1 MCDPRRWSR
10 SRTTRSNEARITRAD
25 SHFASRASYAFETT
39 KGHRTSTH
47 TSGSRTSTRN
57 SSNGRAGARTIS
69 DPRGGRRNDCPMG
82 GVSYLHLEVYPA
94 SLLEVANGL
103 LHVPRGEDLRS
114 AAALAEGGQ
123 IDAEEG
129 QTRADRHP
137 DRRHLGEQG
146 PGQETRSDRFSNEA
160 QAHDGRGDPPQ
171 RPVVQRVSA
180 DLRDDRQGRE
190 QEEFP
195 GQVPHGREARAECEG
210 VHKEDRRG
218 ARVDQE
224 RIIQQGDALTH
235 PSAEE
240 EVEPGHHA
248 AAEGEDV
255 RIEEAPCESVVGQG
269 DRHDAG
275 EAEDDSDGHPPVQA
289 LAEDIVRE
297 EADHQRMGR
306 HEDDRRRDG
315 LPLDLQRGNPQ
326 GEVGREDAADQ
337 HHDGRV
343 APRNPEERVLTAK
356 GTAAQ
361 EDRRPDDERGDGE
374 AVQGD
379 RDGRR
384 GAPRDEDRRERD
396 GDDRKGDRRV
406 RASPHR
412 LGTGPPL
419 SNSCAAASPIRSSGN
434 RRKVFRPSEHTAR
447 SRESMQMSDIKKIA
461 VIGAGTMGAGIA
473 QACAAAGFQ
482 VTMRDIEQR
491 FVDGGFRRIREPLQK
506 RVERGKMAQAEVD
519 AILSNIRGVV
529 PLKEAVD
536 GAQLV
541 IEAVFEKME
550 IKKELYA
557 ELDRLC
563 PSSVVFASNTSSLSI
578 TEMATATKRADR
590 VVGMHFFNPAPVM
603 KLVEVIRGS
612 ETSDETVR
620 LIRDVCAKLGKEA
633 VEVRESPGFVVNRL
647 LVPMMNEAFNLL
659 QEGVASAEDIDKAM
673 KLGTN
678 MPIGPFELADYTGL
692 DIGLDVME
700 VLFRETGDPKFRPST
715 LLRTYVRAGR
725 LGKKAGRGVYVY
737 PRT

>member
-1 MCDPRRWSR
+1 M
-10 SRTTRSNEARITRAD
+10 
-25 SHFASRASYAFETT
+25 
-39 KGHRTSTH
+39 
-47 TSGSRTSTRN
+47 GS
-57 SSNGRAGARTIS
+57 
-69 DPRGGRRNDCPMG
+69 
-82 GVSYLHLEVYPA
+82 
-94 SLLEVANGL
+94 

-114 AAALAEGGQ
+114 AAALAEGCQ
-123 IDAEEG
+123 VDAEEG

-137 DRRHLGEQG
+137 DRRHLGKEG
-146 PGQETRSDRFSNEA
+146 PGKETRSDRFSNEA

-195 GQVPHGREARAECEG
+195 GQVPDRREARAECEG

-255 RIEEAPCESVVGQG
+255 CIEEAPCESVVGEG
-269 DRHDAG
+269 NRHDAG
-275 EAEDDSDGHPPVQA
+275 EAEDDSDGHPPVQT
-289 LAEDIVRE
+289 LAEDVVRE
-297 EADHQRMGR
+297 EADQQRMGR
-306 HEDDRRRDG
+306 DQHDRRRDG
-315 LPLDLQRGNPQ
+315 LPLDLQRGDPQ
-326 GEVGREDAADQ
+326 GEVGREDATDQ
-337 HHDGRV
+337 CHDGRV
-343 APRNPEERVLTAK
+343 APRNPEECILTAK
-356 GTAAQ
+356 DAAAH
-361 EDRRPDDERGDGE
+361 ENRGSDDRRGDGE
-374 AVQGD
+374 TVQGD

-384 GAPRDEDRRERD
+384 GAPRDEDRRERY

-412 LGTGPPL
+412 GGTGPPL
-419 SNSCAAASPIRSSGN
+419 SNSCGAASSIRSPSN
-434 RRKVFRPSEHTAR
+434 RRKVFRSSVHIAR
-447 SRESMQMSDIKKIA
+447 PRESMQLSDIKKIA

-519 AILSNIRGVV
+519 TILSKIRGVV

-536 GAQLV
+536 GAQVV

-563 PSSVVFASNTSSLSI
+563 PPPVVFASNTSSLSI

-620 LIRDVCAKLGKEA
+620 LIQDLCTKLSKEA
-633 VEVRESPGFVVNRL
+633 VEVKESPGFVVNRL

-659 QEGVASAEDIDKAM
+659 QEGVASPEDIDKAM

-678 MPIGPFELADYTGL
+678 MPMGPFELADYTGL
-692 DIGLDVME
+692 DIGLAVMD
-700 VLFRETGDPKFRPST
+700 VLFRETGNPKFRPST
-715 LLRTYVRAGR
+715 LLRKYVRAGR
-725 LGKKAGRGVYVY
+725 LGRKTGRGVYPY
-737 PRT
+737 PRP